1 MEQKRIMRI
10 VVASPGDVQAERDTV
25 PAVIDELNRGM
36 AAERDLRLELY
47 RWEADAYPGFHPAGP
62 QGLIDPILRIEDCD
76 ILIGIFWKRF
86 GTPTTDAQ
94 SGTEHEI
101 LCAFE
106 AWRRNHRP
114 HIMVYFNQQEY
125 ELKSNEETDQ
135 REQVLNFKR
144 RFPKEGLW
152 WEYKGETQFER
163 LVRNHL
169 TQFIRSQFPRQASA
183 EAGAAQ
189 DAEGR
194 SADELTKDYLA
205 NLAERVGTIYLFG
218 EEESRPLDKMFV
230 ELSIVEEYWRP
241 VMHAEFLGLMDAKMR
256 QRRSAFARA
265 EEEHEPNAPGNVGGK
280 VKHTVRPDELLR
292 VRTKA
297 VVAGAPGCGKTTLL
311 RYLAWRTLEASER
324 LPVFLELKTVT
335 EDAFTRAE
343 HDLDELLFTEA
354 VARPLDLHGAEYER
368 LRAAFR
374 ARLAAGEVAIFLDG
388 LDEVS
393 GTDFF
398 PRLCAAVIEFTR
410 GVYRDNTLVMTSRPY
425 ALPARLEGLKKMEIA
440 PLNQRQTEE
449 FIAHYYGSAPD
460 AQQLLR
466 TLRQRRALRELLR
479 VPFLLTVVT
488 QLYRQEH
495 QIVEDRLELYRLIVW
510 QLVVQFDR
518 EKQLVRR
525 SFLIP
530 DRTGALKLDFLKHLA
545 CKRLLM
551 DDARADTEK
560 REAARLVFTSEVMLE
575 EAQRFWES
583 AGRPPYTPHDL
594 ADDAKATPL
603 LREVG
608 AGVYAFTHLTLQE
621 YLAATELAQRD
632 DCEEVFCRAYFN
644 PTLAS
649 MEVLPM
655 TLGLVSHPERL
666 YAALEQLPDSLT
678 FTGLRLRARGLAYV
692 KNLDLQV
699 LTRLA
704 DRLRLSVRKRST
716 EEFPFEEII
725 VRSFSEAR
733 TEYLQVLADSLVE
746 HVLDCYQR
754 EVNSRYSG
762 VDTYEWQYAAIALGK
777 FGDERVIDA
786 LLWLVKEASW
796 YGLVCE
802 RAADVLGELGSDRA
816 VDGLLLAVEQ
826 EYGLV
831 GARASLALGQIGG
844 ARVISEALRMMLNDQ
859 LQNRFRLR
867 PCYILREIGG
877 VRVVDELVL
886 LLKDKDSMV
895 RKYAII
901 ALGLIGSEYAIEKL
915 LPLLEDENNDMR
927 LWAAVELAE
936 LGDEHA
942 LDELLNA
949 SLKDVDSWGRQGAIS
964 ALVKLGGERAIIALL
979 PLLKDED
986 KDLRLWAAK
995 GLVELGDKRALNEIF
1010 PLLKNG
1016 ALAVE
1021 GFLLSEE
1028 RERRERVIGA
1038 LAELGDERA
1047 VDELIPLLKDE
1058 DLRIRADA
1066 IVALGRIG
1074 SERAIPA
1081 LLPLLDSEHLGKGS
1095 IDRELCSKAAL
1106 ALGRIGSERA
1116 VDALVNVLRSE
1127 NEKWCDIYPSEDV
1140 RPQVMFALGQIGDER
1155 AVAALL
1161 PMLSIWRRVSPDKP
1175 HVKGAYYLRVRKSA
1189 AESLGQMDESA
1200 LGVKLVRALAHEDEI
1215 VRGMAAQAVGYYV
1228 ADEQVLHELARLAA
1242 ESIWGGNSEESATH
1256 SRYIRKLKYFGIEPV
1271 ITVERPQAQAFWL
1284 LRPLIKAYQAVRD
1297 RAKR

>member
-25 PAVIDELNRGM
+25 PTVIDELNRGM

-106 AWRRNHRP
+106 AWRRNRRP
-114 HIMVYFNQQEY
+114 QIMVYFNQQEY
-125 ELKSNEETDQ
+125 KLKSKEETDQ
-135 REQVLNFKR
+135 QEQVLNFKR

-152 WEYKGETQFER
+152 WEYNGETQFER
-163 LVRNHL
+163 LVRIHL
-169 TQFIRSQFPRQASA
+169 TQFIRDQFPRQVGA

-194 SADELTKDYLA
+194 SADELTKEYLA

-218 EEESRPLDKMFV
+218 EEEPRPLDKMFV
-230 ELSIVEEYWRP
+230 ELSIVEEYRRP
-241 VMHAEFLGLMDAKMR
+241 VMHAEFLGLMDAEMR
-256 QRRSAFARA
+256 QRRSAFPRA
-265 EEEHEPNAPGNVGGK
+265 EEERKPNAPGDVGGK
-280 VKHTVRPDELLR
+280 VKRTVRPNELLR

-335 EDAFTRAE
+335 EEAFTRAE

-354 VARPLDLHGAEYER
+354 VARPLDLHGAECER

-398 PRLCAAVIEFTR
+398 PRLCTAVVEFTR

-479 VPFLLTVVT
+479 VPFLLAVVT
-488 QLYRQEH
+488 QLYRHEH

-545 CKRLLM
+545 CKRLLI
-551 DDARADTEK
+551 DDARAGTEK

-575 EAQRFWES
+575 EAQQFWES
-583 AGRPPYTPHDL
+583 TGRPPYTPHDL

-621 YLAATELAQRD
+621 YLAAAELAQRD
-632 DCEEVFCRAYFN
+632 DCEDVFCRAYFN
-644 PTLAS
+644 PTLAG

-655 TLGLVSHPERL
+655 TLGLVNHPEQL
-666 YAALEQLPDSLT
+666 YAALERLPESLT

-692 KNLDLQV
+692 KNLDPQL

-704 DRLRLSVRKRST
+704 DRLRASVSKRNH
-716 EEFPFEEII
+716 EEYPFEEII

-733 TEYLQVLADSLVE
+733 TQYLQVFADSLIE
-746 HVLDCYQR
+746 LVLDCYQR
-754 EVNSRYSG
+754 EVNPRHPGDKFYPY
-762 VDTYEWQYAAIALGK
+762 DWEYAALALGK

-786 LLWLVKEASW
+786 LLWLVKKGHW
-796 YGLVCE
+796 RVQP
-802 RAADVLGELGSDRA
+802 RAADVLGELGSERA
-816 VDGLLLAVEQ
+816 VDGLLTVMEKDQ
-826 EYGLV
+826 SLV
-831 GARASLALGQIGG
+831 GARASLAIGKIGG
-844 ARVISEALRMMLNDQ
+844 ERTVGEALRIMLNEQ
-859 LQNRFRLR
+859 LGGFFRLR
-867 PCYILREIGG
+867 SCYTLREIGG
-877 VRVVDELVL
+877 VRAVDELVPL
-886 LLKDKDSMV
+886 LNSKDTEARSL
-895 RKYAII
+895 AIY
-901 ALGLIGSEYAIEKL
+901 ALGLIGSEYAVGKL
-915 LPLLEDENNDMR
+915 LPLLKDKDKDVR
-927 LWAAVELAE
+927 RWSAVALAE
-936 LGDEHA
+936 LGDERA
-942 LDELLNA
+942 FDELLNV
-949 SLKDVDSWGRQGAIS
+949 SLKKVDSWGRQRAIS
-964 ALVKLGGERAIIALL
+964 ALAKVGGERAVNALL

-986 KDLRLWAAK
+986 KELRLWAAR

-1010 PLLKNG
+1010 PLLKG
-1016 ALAVE
+1016 DD
-1021 GFLLSEE
+1021 
-1028 RERRERVIGA
+1028 RERRQQVIRA
-1038 LAELGDERA
+1038 LADLGDERA
-1047 VDELIPLLKDE
+1047 VDDLISLLKDE
-1058 DLRIRADA
+1058 DYRVSVAA

-1074 SERAIPA
+1074 SERAIAA
-1081 LLPLLDSEHLGKGS
+1081 LLPLLDSEQFGEPVGN
-1095 IDRELCSKAAL
+1095 RGELCLEAAM

-1127 NEKWCDIYPSEDV
+1127 NEKYSEDKDYSPSDDV
-1140 RPQVMFALGQIGDER
+1140 RPWVMLALGKIGDER

-1161 PMLSIWRRVSPDKP
+1161 PLLNIWRLSSDRSFRVSGYGPL
-1175 HVKGAYYLRVRKSA
+1175 VQKSA
-1189 AESLGQMDESA
+1189 AEALGQMDESA
-1200 LGVKLVRALAHEDEI
+1200 LGVKLVRALAHEDEA
-1215 VRGMAAQAVGYYV
+1215 VRGRAAQAVGYYV

-1242 ESIWGGNSEESATH
+1242 DH
-1256 SRYIRKLKYFGIEPV
+1256 SSGEVCIQAGLARSMYIRKLKYFGIEPV
-1271 ITVERPQAQAFWL
+1271 INVERSQAQAFWL
-1284 LRPLIKAYQAVRD
+1284 LRPLSKAYQAVRD
-1297 RAKR
+1297 RAKRFGFKA